1 VNVVQ
6 VARRPDIQIRVTNIV
21 ATGKLGC
28 NLDLGKATSLD
39 LVLKGNYHCVY
50 VRTPQMHSSVS
61 VFNSGKMISVGTKCE
76 EHARQDLTEVA
87 RYLVGQ
93 NMVETFVDP
102 GCKVV
107 NIALAGTFSKAV
119 NIDELMNILSSVR
132 YEPEYFP
139 GLIHHPPAFPGIS
152 IILFQSG
159 KFVIAGVQNFNQIEL
174 VRTYLWYILNTGT

>member
-1 VNVVQ
+1 VNVLQ

-28 NLDLGKATSLD
+28 NLDLEKATSLAS
-39 LVLKGNYHCVY
+39 VSKGSYHCVY

-61 VFNSGKMISVGTKCE
+61 VFNSGKMISFGTKCE
-76 EHARQDLTEVA
+76 EHARQDLIEAA
-87 RYLVGQ
+87 RYLVDKYV
-93 NMVETFVDP
+93 VETFVDP

-119 NIDELMNILSSVR
+119 NIDELMNTLSSVR
-132 YEPEYFP
+132 YEPEHFP
-139 GLIHHPPAFPGIS
+139 ALIHHPPAFPGIS
-152 IILFQSG
+152 ILLFQSG

-174 VRTYLWYILNTGT
+174 VGNYLCHILNTCT